1 MQKNKN
7 NGFALLEIAIV
18 LIIFS
23 ILAGGFLK
31 GPELIRG
38 AKVKRFVADFRNT
51 ATMIVAYQ
59 SIFKALPGDDPI
71 VATRF
76 PGATQATTP
85 AGLIGNGVING
96 AWDSTAATDETC
108 VLWQHLRL
116 ATLASGSAS
125 VNCAPNSD
133 YWPRNVAGGQIG
145 IQSNTTFSTILGSMP
160 GSYVICSK
168 NIRGTYVEGIDS
180 AMDDG
185 DPTTGTVR
193 AIDQSLMGGAPAT
206 MEYIQSHRS
215 DTFVVCMSI

>member
-7 NGFALLEIAIV
+7 KGFALLEIAIV

-38 AKVKRFVADFRNT
+38 TKVKRFTADFRNI
-51 ATMIVAYQ
+51 ATMIVAYE
-59 SIFKALPGDDPI
+59 SIYRALPGDDAI

-76 PGATQATTP
+76 PGATPATTP
-85 AGLIGNGVING
+85 AGLVGNGVING
-96 AWDSTAATDETC
+96 AWDSTIATDETC

-116 ATLASGSAS
+116 ASLAAGSAI
-125 VNCAPNSD
+125 VD
-133 YWPRNVAGGQIG
+133 WPHNLAGGQIG
-145 IQSNTTFSTILGSMP
+145 IQSNVSFSTITGSMP
-160 GSYVICSK
+160 GSFVICSK
-168 NIRGTYVEGIDS
+168 NILGKYVEGIDS
-180 AMDDG
+180 AIDDG

-193 AIDQSLMGGAPAT
+193 AIDQSSMGGAPSSLA
-206 MEYIQSHRS
+206 YIQAHRN

>member
-18 LIIFS
+18 LIIFAVM
-23 ILAGGFLK
+23 AGGFLK

-38 AKVKRFVADFRNT
+38 AKVKRFTADFRNT
-51 ATMIVAYQ
+51 AAMIVAYQ
-59 SIFKALPGDDPI
+59 SIFRALPGDDPI

-76 PGATQATTP
+76 PGATTATTP

-96 AWDSTAATDETC
+96 AWDSTTATDETC

-116 ATLASGSAS
+116 AALAAGSAS
-125 VNCAPNSD
+125 VNCAPDSV
-133 YWPRNVAGGQIG
+133 YWPRNIAGGQIG
-145 IQSNTTFSTILGSMP
+145 IQSNMSFSTITGSMP

-168 NIRGTYVEGIDS
+168 NILGKYVMGIDS
-180 AMDDG
+180 AIDDG
-185 DPTTGTVR
+185 DPATGTVR
-193 AIDQSLMGGAPAT
+193 AIDQSMMGGAPST
-206 MEYIQSHRS
+206 MAYIQSHRS